1 MFPYSWLSGGK
12 KTRSDPQNNPKR
24 DTGRLHNWSVHLET
38 EKGLKSSTYKATY
51 RESIIP
57 HPGLAPCPNHC
68 FLFHTELCFHIY
80 CCKCLGPPEARES
93 SFWLS
98 WRAHC
103 WRARA
108 TFPEEWSPFPLRLS
122 HRPCEQRMQT
132 PLCQQSRL
140 WLNLGWTFPH
150 KTRYHIKYPQN
161 QEYFGKTIIHLFNQE
176 KVSRSNCYLQ
186 CTPHKDCWLP
196 DRVV

>member
-1 MFPYSWLSGGK
+1 MGGFVIDQFTWRQK
-12 KTRSDPQNNPKR
+12 RGLNPPGTKR
-24 DTGRLHNWSVHLET
+24 PTA
-38 EKGLKSSTYKATY
+38 KAFFLTWAL
-51 RESIIP
+51 P
-57 HPGLAPCPNHC
+57 HPNQC
-68 FLFHTELCFHIY
+68 FLFHSKLCFHIY

-103 WRARA
+103 WKAGG
-108 TFPEEWSPFPLRLS
+108 TFPEEWSSFSVLVAS
-122 HRPCEQRMQT
+122 QACEQRMQT
-132 PLCQQSRL
+132 LLRQQNSL

-150 KTRYHIKYPQN
+150 KIRYHIKYPQN

>member
-1 MFPYSWLSGGK
+1 MTL
-12 KTRSDPQNNPKR
+12 KTTRKGIQ
-24 DTGRLHNWSVHLET
+24 GRLHNWSVHLET
-38 EKGLKSSTYKATY
+38 AKGLKSSTYKAAY

-57 HPGLAPCPNHC
+57 PPGLAPRPNQC
-68 FLFHTELCFHIY
+68 FLFHAELCFHIY
-80 CCKCLGPPEARES
+80 CCEWLGPPEASES

-98 WRAHC
+98 RRAHWWRAGGTC
-103 WRARA
+103 
-108 TFPEEWSPFPLRLS
+108 PEECRSFRALAGS
-122 HRPCEQRMQT
+122 QSSEQRMQT
-132 PLCQQSRL
+132 PQRRQNRL